1 MIESKMNKLNTNKRF
16 IIVRWTIIIINLLL
30 VIAAILFYKSIL
42 NYIFVSFIIAY
53 IIAPLI
59 SYVERFHISRTIS
72 ILAVYVIIGC
82 LLVLIFSA
90 IIPQMIQQ
98 YSEFQEVI
106 VNASKEGFSLSSLGL
121 DKIDKYIANLETKFP
136 DFALREQVNSIFS
149 AEKISQAL
157 SQVPQFFKGV
167 FNLIAFLIVVPV
179 VSFFLLKD
187 ERVFMRVIFS
197 TISNRYFEFAI
208 HLFEKIE
215 ESFGKFFRA
224 LLLESLLVAMMSV
237 VGLLILGIPYALILG
252 IVVGVANPIKYLG
265 PFIGAIP
272 TVLVILFGPT
282 PEIYLLYIVIM
293 FFIVQQV
300 DSLILFPWLIGKS
313 MDMHPLLVI
322 LTVIAG
328 GYAFG
333 ILGMLLAVPVVFLL
347 KTIVEVSQKSLKE
360 FEII

>member
-1 MIESKMNKLNTNKRF
+1 MNNTSQSSTRSKT
-16 IIVRWTIIIINLLL
+16 VRWIIIIINLLL
-30 VIAAILFYKSIL
+30 AVVSILFYKSIL
-42 NYIFVSFIIAY
+42 SYIFASFIIAY
-53 IIAPLI
+53 LIAPI
-59 SYVERFHISRTIS
+59 INYVERYHISRAIS
-72 ILAVYVIIGC
+72 ILAVYVIIGF
-82 LLVLIFSA
+82 LLFLLFNA
-90 IIPQMIQQ
+90 ILPQMIQQ
-98 YSEFQEVI
+98 YDAIQETI

-121 DKIDKYIANLETKFP
+121 TKLDNYITNLETKFP
-136 DFALREQVNSIFS
+136 NFEIREQVNSIFS
-149 AEKISQAL
+149 TDKINKAL
-157 SQVPQFFKGV
+157 SQIPQIFKGV
-167 FNLIAFLIVVPV
+167 FNLLAFLIVVPV

-187 ERVFMRVIFS
+187 ERVFMRTIFS
-197 TISNRYFEFAI
+197 TIGNRYFEFSI

-224 LLLESLLVAMMSV
+224 LLLESFLVALMSV
-237 VGLLILGIPYALILG
+237 IGLLILGIPYALILG

-265 PFIGAIP
+265 PFIGAVP
-272 TVLVILFGPT
+272 TVLVILFGPV
-282 PEIYLLYIVIM
+282 PDIYLLYITIM
-293 FFIVQQV
+293 YFIVQQI

-333 ILGMLLAVPVVFLL
+333 ILGMLFGVPVVFLL